1 MRLIEFLGIPEMEE
15 ELLKHGGRRE
25 GAGRKPLAEGIV
37 RRLFALTLRHVELL
51 EQYRQRHALRS
62 GSAAMRHLIESSEE
76 TNRG

>member
-1 MRLIEFLGIPEMEE
+1 L
-15 ELLKHGGRRE
+15 
-25 GAGRKPLAEGIV
+25 